1 MRWNSIYI
9 NYSEINYNDIINHD
23 CSLGWQQVSGG
34 AGDHGREDGPT
45 GPADERDQQ
54 RDEGDQDVHLGE
66 GLHSAGWAGQ
76 KVSFPLIAAILRE
89 ICSESIWTTKSM
101 LEFGRGEWKQF
112 SHLPLRHPL
121 SGITSTLNWLSCG
134 ISLQRGWCGPW
145 FECQNSH
152 FLFFHH
158 VTIYI
163 HNWFTEVLVSSFE
176 HSNTYRDEVD
186 VIRRAFYYRSFNF
199 SFFFTAARFTLLC
212 TLLVYGLT
220 GEVKTLCQN
229 LSGLQ
234 PPPPLSTS

>member
-1 MRWNSIYI
+1 
-9 NYSEINYNDIINHD
+9 
-23 CSLGWQQVSGG
+23 
-34 AGDHGREDGPT
+34 
-45 GPADERDQQ
+45 
-54 RDEGDQDVHLGE
+54 
-66 GLHSAGWAGQ
+66 
-76 KVSFPLIAAILRE
+76 
-89 ICSESIWTTKSM
+89 M

-234 PPPPLSTS
+234 PPPPKHFIASILGWGEANIFHLIFWCQIEYWSKIFSRRILPLHVWNIFLMINPS

>member
-1 MRWNSIYI
+1 MISSIMIAAWVGNKFAEVRVTTASRRTGGSGWWTRSATGWRWSRCTPGRRPSLSWLSRPE
-9 NYSEINYNDIINHD
+9 SEF
-23 CSLGWQQVSGG
+23 SS
-34 AGDHGREDGPT
+34 
-45 GPADERDQQ
+45 
-54 RDEGDQDVHLGE
+54 
-66 GLHSAGWAGQ
+66 
-76 KVSFPLIAAILRE
+76 LIAAILRE
-89 ICSESIWTTKSM
+89 ICSESIRTTKSM

-199 SFFFTAARFTLLC
+199 SFFFTASRFTLLC

-234 PPPPLSTS
+234 LPLSTS